1 MKNLETII
9 QDCNLTLDEVKEKY
23 SEIFN
28 RIIAKEQTW
37 LCNIEDKTNRLQPRD
52 KVAIDFVI
60 EKLKDIDYLF
70 TSVDTPNL
78 TTFISKI
85 NSIVKV
91 GNRINNFKEGTLLE
105 NNQKLILSDVFNYIK
120 ELENIT
126 DFEMRLNKNLNAFVP
141 HLFSVIKHCQ
151 YPERYPI
158 YYKFWRNILKNVLNE
173 KDDYDSFCTYY
184 EGFSKPR
191 HLTMGAYFGT
201 IGTLLAQKISENNI
215 IVEEGDKMY
224 KTIKE
229 NLLNIHYFDLIT
241 EYKRIPKYYLI
252 GSKYGKKNVDVF
264 PEMKNRNVISVGFTS
279 ELDLVDY
286 YLEPENEISDF
297 LINESIEKNAINAL
311 KLFLNIKVGD
321 KVAIKASGAPKNG
334 TAFLSINAICEVVPD
349 DNGNVYSYD
358 PFTLGHTLNVRFLND
373 EYRELTI
380 GGYGRTVQLVNKNED
395 IKQIFVMNY
404 KSKFKK
410 WLETNNT
417 EGSNKVGSYIRSIEI
432 LSEIIRKDLFE
443 VYDLHYLNEL
453 YNDILDEQK
462 KENSKYYYEEAPSYG
477 KNNFYSAAV
486 QSYITYIETK
496 DSIIDVTEPYIPM
509 KLRVKNEL
517 RQALCIIGE
526 SGVGKTYR
534 INETLKTEKHET
546 LFVILDSMW
555 QHLLFD
561 YSPNERKYQL
571 TKIGDFIKLAHENED
586 KFYTIVIDEC
596 HKNLEVVND
605 VLLQAIST
613 KRNNGQR
620 FLSLNSIVDKEF
632 HFLPEQNGNRI
643 LPDNLGFLFI
653 SSKSDIIEG
662 NDDLK
667 NRIEIIE
674 LTKEDQDAKEYTIG
688 FLLNKV
694 KKQENSDYSN

>member
-9 QDCNLTLDEVKEKY
+9 QECNLTLDEVKENY

-28 RIIAKEQTW
+28 RIFEKEQTW
-37 LCNIEDKTNRLQPRD
+37 LCNIEEKNNRLQPKD

-60 EKLKDIDYLF
+60 EKLKHKNYLF
-70 TSVDTPNL
+70 TAIDTPNL
-78 TTFISKI
+78 TIFISKI

-91 GNRINNFKEGTLLE
+91 GNRINNFKEGTVLD
-105 NNQKLILSDVFNYIK
+105 NNKKLILSDAFNYIK
-120 ELENIT
+120 EIENIS

-158 YYKFWRNILKNVLNE
+158 YYKFWRNILKNVLNK

-184 EGFSKPR
+184 EGFSKPK

-215 IVEEGDKMY
+215 IIEEDDKMY
-224 KTIKE
+224 RYIKE

-241 EYKRIPKYYLI
+241 GYKRIPKYYLI
-252 GSKYGKKNVDVF
+252 GSKYGAKNVDVF

-286 YLEPENEISDF
+286 YLEPENEIVEY
-297 LINESIEKNAINAL
+297 LKNENVKSNAFSAL

-321 KVAIKASGAPKNG
+321 IVAIKANESPKKG
-334 TAFLSINAICEVVPD
+334 TAFLGINAICEVIPD
-349 DNGNVYSYD
+349 DNGNVYNYAPD
-358 PFTLGHTLNVRFLND
+358 VLGHTLNVRFLND
-373 EYRELTI
+373 EYRELPI
-380 GGYGRTVQLVNKNED
+380 GGYGRTVQLVKKNED
-395 IKQIFVMNY
+395 IKQIFKMNY
-404 KSKFKK
+404 KSNFKK

-453 YNDILDEQK
+453 YKDILDEQK
-462 KENSKYYYEEAPSYG
+462 KENSKYYYKEAPSYE

-496 DSIIDVTEPYIPM
+496 DSGIFVTEPHTPM

-534 INETLKTEKHET
+534 INETLKTEKHKT

-632 HFLPEQNGNRI
+632 NFLPEQNGTRI

-674 LTKEDQDAKEYTIG
+674 LTKEDQDAKDYTIG

>member
-9 QDCNLTLDEVKEKY
+9 KECNLSLDEVKENY

-28 RIIAKEQTW
+28 RIFEKEQTW
-37 LCNIEDKTNRLQPRD
+37 LCNIEDKTNRLQPKD
-52 KVAIDFVI
+52 KVAIDLVI
-60 EKLKDIDYLF
+60 EKLKDKNYLF
-70 TSVDTPNL
+70 TTLDTPNL
-78 TTFISKI
+78 TTFIRKI

-91 GNRINNFKEGTLLE
+91 GNRINNFKEGTVLD
-105 NNQKLILSDVFNYIK
+105 NNQKLILSDLFNYIK
-120 ELENIT
+120 EIENIT
-126 DFEMRLNKNLNAFVP
+126 DFEMRLNKNLNVFVP

-158 YYKFWRNILKNVLNE
+158 YYKFWRNILKNVLNK

-184 EGFSKPR
+184 EGFSKPK

-201 IGTLLAQKISENNI
+201 IGTLLAKKISENNI
-215 IVEEGDKMY
+215 IVEEDDKMY
-224 KTIKE
+224 KYIKE

-241 EYKRIPKYYLI
+241 GYKRLPNYYLI
-252 GSKYGKKNVDVF
+252 GSKYGAKNVDVF
-264 PEMKNRNVISVGFTS
+264 PEMKNRNVISVGFAH
-279 ELDLVDY
+279 ELDLTDY
-286 YLEPENEISDF
+286 YLESEKEISDF
-297 LINESIEKNAINAL
+297 LINESFEKNAINAL

-380 GGYGRTVQLVNKNED
+380 GGYGRTIQLVKKNED
-395 IKQIFVMNY
+395 IKHIFKMDY
-404 KSKFKK
+404 KSNFKK
-410 WLETNNT
+410 WLEVNTT

-432 LSEIIRKDLFE
+432 LSEIIKKNLFE
-443 VYDLHYLNEL
+443 VYDLNYLNEL
-453 YNDILDEQK
+453 YKDILDEQN
-462 KENSKYYYEEAPSYG
+462 KENSKYYYEEAPSYE

-496 DSIIDVTEPYIPM
+496 YSAISVTEPNIPL

-534 INETLKTEKHET
+534 INETLKTENHET
-546 LFVILDSMW
+546 LFVIIDSMW

-632 HFLPEQNGNRI
+632 NFLPEQNGKRI

-674 LTKEDQDAKEYTIG
+674 LTKEDQDTKDYTIG